1 MNKKI
6 TVLAAAVAMAIGTC
20 AFADDSIVPPDYQWQ
35 EPQNANHVNGQW
47 ASGQYTYTNDD
58 GSTHERPVNEP
69 NDNNINITVNG
80 NGGGA
85 GNGSVFFNVTN
96 STDFIN
102 NGSLWINVKDTVD
115 KNYYI
120 QVITVSGNNIAATNS
135 NEGKIYIDGTKS
147 GGAGKFTAM
156 SVEGNNSEITNKGLI
171 YVKKATAMKAN
182 SNTSNSTVTNE
193 GVIVVDDGGLG
204 MVAGSKTPA
213 GNNFVNNG
221 AIYVADKDSSGVK
234 LEDGAS
240 SNTFTNSGMIDA
252 SAGGYAINMQG
263 VTGCNNNTIVLTG
276 NSHISGKSILTGTTD
291 LKVENLTSENEVFD
305 FRVDMNEI
313 SESKST
319 SLNDVTLTNS
329 KITFKNSDGSV
340 TSKNSIALDNLT
352 FEKGTGDD
360 GKESVLGIADG
371 TKLTINKKIDVA
383 SGEGTFE
390 VSDLGQ
396 ITLEEN
402 L

>member
-1 MNKKI
+1 
-6 TVLAAAVAMAIGTC
+6 MAT
-20 AFADDSIVPPDYQWQ
+20 
-35 EPQNANHVNGQW
+35 
-47 ASGQYTYTNDD
+47 
-58 GSTHERPVNEP
+58 
-69 NDNNINITVNG
+69 
-80 NGGGA
+80 
-85 GNGSVFFNVTN
+85 
-96 STDFIN
+96 
-102 NGSLWINVKDTVD
+102 
-115 KNYYI
+115 
-120 QVITVSGNNIAATNS
+120 NIAATNS

-171 YVKKATAMKAN
+171 YVKKATAMKEN

-291 LKVENLTSENEVFD
+291 LKVKNLTSENEV
-305 FRVDMNEI
+305 
-313 SESKST
+313 S
-319 SLNDVTLTNS
+319 
-329 KITFKNSDGSV
+329 
-340 TSKNSIALDNLT
+340 
-352 FEKGTGDD
+352 
-360 GKESVLGIADG
+360 
-371 TKLTINKKIDVA
+371 
-383 SGEGTFE
+383 
-390 VSDLGQ
+390 
-396 ITLEEN
+396 
-402 L
+402 

>member
-1 MNKKI
+1 
-6 TVLAAAVAMAIGTC
+6 
-20 AFADDSIVPPDYQWQ
+20 
-35 EPQNANHVNGQW
+35 
-47 ASGQYTYTNDD
+47 
-58 GSTHERPVNEP
+58 
-69 NDNNINITVNG
+69 
-80 NGGGA
+80 
-85 GNGSVFFNVTN
+85 
-96 STDFIN
+96 
-102 NGSLWINVKDTVD
+102 
-115 KNYYI
+115 
-120 QVITVSGNNIAATNS
+120 
-135 NEGKIYIDGTKS
+135 
-147 GGAGKFTAM
+147 
-156 SVEGNNSEITNKGLI
+156 
-171 YVKKATAMKAN
+171 
-182 SNTSNSTVTNE
+182 
-193 GVIVVDDGGLG
+193 
-204 MVAGSKTPA
+204 
-213 GNNFVNNG
+213 
-221 AIYVADKDSSGVK
+221 
-234 LEDGAS
+234 
-240 SNTFTNSGMIDA
+240 MIDA